1 MCVRSVYVEDA
12 RGAVTFTVPLIAAG
26 GVISR
31 SVHVCVKTEHK
42 RCEGEIKRRVSASE
56 TESVK
61 MTAESVG
68 SLRCV

>member
-26 GVISR
+26 AVVSR
-31 SVHVCVKTEHK
+31 SAHVCVKTEHK
-42 RCEGEIKRRVSASE
+42 SCEGEMKRRVSASE

-61 MTAESVG
+61 LTAESVG